1 MKLRVGKPAFML
13 PAFRV
18 DPFPILDES
27 DQEVAYCRSESDAR
41 EIVARWNAHPTAVRL
56 LKEFAD
62 HFTGPCELDH
72 HGNCQAHMLEEKC
85 SVKEARELLAAC
97 GKEQS
102 NG

>member
-1 MKLRVGKPAFML
+1 MKMTTAKASEGTLWNL
-13 PAFRV
+13 Y
-18 DPFPILDES
+18 LDGRICGC
-27 DQEVAYCRSESDAR
+27 VTRESDAA
-41 EIVARWNAHPTAVRL
+41 EIVRRWNTHPDAMRL